1 MVAWPTKLT
10 LTPNLAD
17 EAIALIQEQSLL
29 QPSAEPIPELGF
41 LGHPPLAPTPWHTVF
56 GE

>member
-17 EAIALIQEQSLL
+17 EAITLIQEQSLL

-41 LGHPPLAPTPWHTVF
+41 LGHPPLAPTPWHKVF